1 MPTVQKR
8 SQVKSTHKK
17 RHGQHHSKGAHY
29 AKVYWPYLP
38 LLLVV
43 VLGTLLSFL
52 PRTSWDVLAYASN
65 LSHQALLEETNEERA
80 RVNANKLMLNQQL
93 SSAAQAK
100 AEDMATRNYWSHNTP
115 EGQEPWIFVIDA
127 GYEYKKAGENLAYGF
142 RSSEAT
148 IGGWMNS
155 KTHRE
160 NLLDGAYSEVGF
172 GYANA
177 PNYQGKGEVTIVV
190 AMYGTPLHSTVPV
203 GSSSEKDL
211 AQKKPAAMEQ
221 PIVNQE
227 VKQVSIYEAASN
239 GRTAWLGFAIGLMSG
254 ISIAV
259 LALKHGIAIRKLFV
273 RGESYVLHHPLFDL
287 VLLSLAILGILLF
300 RTAGFIV

>member
-1 MPTVQKR
+1 MPATPKKNSSPEHRKR
-8 SQVKSTHKK
+8 NG
-17 RHGQHHSKGAHY
+17 RHHGKGAHY
-29 AKVYWPYLP
+29 VKVYWPYLP
-38 LLLVV
+38 LLLIA

-65 LSHQALLEETNEERA
+65 LSHQTLLTETNKERTRA
-80 RVNANKLMLNQQL
+80 NASTLSLNQQL

-115 EGQEPWIFVIDA
+115 EGQEPWMFVINA

-148 IGGWMNS
+148 VGGWMNS

-160 NLLDGAYSEVGF
+160 NLLDPVYTEVGF

-177 PNYQGKGEVTIVV
+177 ANFQGKGEVTIVV
-190 AMYGTPLHSTVPV
+190 AMYGNPLSSPVPV
-203 GSSSEKDL
+203 S
-211 AQKKPAAMEQ
+211 PASADRTSDSAPVTTEQ
-221 PIVNQE
+221 PVTVQD
-227 VKQVSIYEAASN
+227 VKQVNVIDAASS
-239 GRTAWLGFAIGLMSG
+239 GRATWLSFAVGLVSG

-259 LALKHGIAIRKLFV
+259 LVLKHGLAMRKLLV
-273 RGESYVLHHPLFDL
+273 QGETYLMHHPVFDL
-287 VLLSLAILGILLF
+287 VLLSLAVIGILLT